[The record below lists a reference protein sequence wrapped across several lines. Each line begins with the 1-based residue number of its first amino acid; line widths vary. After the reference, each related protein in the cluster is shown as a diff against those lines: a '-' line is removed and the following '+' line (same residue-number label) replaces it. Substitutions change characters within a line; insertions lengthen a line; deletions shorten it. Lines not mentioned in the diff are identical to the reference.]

1 MNLDFSRPLFIDT
14 ETTGIPIWDRR
25 SNHPGQ
31 PRIIQLAAI
40 LTDSEGKKLSV
51 LDTLIKPDGWVVPA
65 NITELTGLTTARC
78 AAGGVPMNRALS
90 ILMALWAL
98 STVRVSHGQ
107 AFDTRMVRIEIMRS
121 DLPWATDTLADSY
134 KAAPTFCTL
143 HKSRPI
149 CKLPNNKA
157 PKLGEAYRH
166 FMGKEI
172 EGAHDAYADAMAV
185 KAVFFGIQAESGA
198 EPTEPQSFV
207 EPEPS
212 VEKVDVG
219 VFQETDPKP

>member
-1 MNLDFSRPLFIDT
+1 MTIDFARPLFIDT

-25 SNHPGQ
+25 SDHPSQ

-65 NITELTGLTTARC
+65 NITDLTGLTTARC
-78 AAGGVPMNRALS
+78 VAGGVPMDRALS
-90 ILMALWAL
+90 ILMALWTL

-107 AFDTRMVRIEIMRS
+107 AFDTRMVRIEIKRS
-121 DLPWATDTLADSY
+121 DLPWATDTLADGY
-134 KAAPTFCTL
+134 KTAPNFCTL

-149 CKLPNNKA
+149 CKLPGNKP

-185 KAVFFGIQAESGA
+185 KAVFFGIQAHEEEGG
-198 EPTEPQSFV
+198 PQPINPASFV
-207 EPEPS
+207 EPDPAH
-212 VEKVDVG
+212 
-219 VFQETDPKP
+219 ETDPKP